1 MTTMVLTPAFP
12 RLPRVDGAVVRQ
24 LVRYGVVGV
33 LGTAVSALLYLLF
46 RVWWDAV
53 PANLAALVL
62 STVASTEANRRF
74 TFRGVPTDRVREY
87 LQNAATVAFYAVYS
101 SAVLLLL
108 DALVDDPTA
117 LQESVTIAAASVLG
131 GLARFAVLRN
141 WVFGDESRHGG
152 RAKIGQSGAMIRLL
166 PTRRL
171 LAAAA
176 ALGGLLLSTAASCG
190 PGTPSVPRPPP
201 SRPWP
206 RASLRANRA
215 TTTAVGGVA
224 GTTAAGTAVAAAAA
238 PERARGA
245 PATAERHVR
254 PRVGTF
260 AVATSAR
267 SPPRVAAPRTPRSA
281 PGGSAAGGSGAMPLS
296 RHLPRPAIVLLT
308 GVLAGLVAAGVVV
321 AVRPSAAPPAPAV
334 PLSATAAPTSPAD
347 APDPCASAVAAL
359 APRDRLAQRLVVG
372 VDAADPAA
380 VVDTVRATQVGGI
393 FIGGNATALLRDHA
407 LNGCRRSPGPRSR
420 SPSTTRAVGSNGSTA
435 STGSYPAHAE
445 WPRAAP
451 PTRSA
456 SSRGSGGRS
465 SRRAA

>member
-33 LGTAVSALLYLLF
+33 LGTTVSALLYLLF

-117 LQESVTIAAASVLG
+117 LQESATVAAASVLG
-131 GLARFAVLRN
+131 GLARFAALRN

-152 RAKIGQSGAMIRLL
+152 RPKIGQSGAMIRLL

-190 PGTPSVPRPPP
+190 PGTPSVP
-201 SRPWP
+201 
-206 RASLRANRA
+206 A
-215 TTTAVGGVA
+215 TTPAV
-224 GTTAAGTAVAAAAA
+224 
-238 PERARGA
+238 
-245 PATAERHVR
+245 
-254 PRVGTF
+254 
-260 AVATSAR
+260 
-267 SPPRVAAPRTPRSA
+267 
-281 PGGSAAGGSGAMPLS
+281 
-296 RHLPRPAIVLLT
+296 
-308 GVLAGLVAAGVVV
+308 
-321 AVRPSAAPPAPAV
+321 PSAAP
-334 PLSATAAPTSPAD
+334 S
-347 APDPCASAVAAL
+347 
-359 APRDRLAQRLVVG
+359 Q
-372 VDAADPAA
+372 
-380 VVDTVRATQVGGI
+380 
-393 FIGGNATALLRDHA
+393 
-407 LNGCRRSPGPRSR
+407 
-420 SPSTTRAVGSNGSTA
+420 TA
-435 STGSYPAHAE
+435 SEPGDDSGGGGGD
-445 WPRAAP
+445 RDDGGGGDDGG
-451 PTRSA
+451 RNGGG
-456 SSRGSGGRS
+456 RRGGSGEGEGRS
-465 SRRAA
+465 GDG

>member
-33 LGTAVSALLYLLF
+33 LGTTVSALLYLLF

-101 SAVLLLL
+101 SAVLILL

-117 LQESVTIAAASVLG
+117 LQESVTVAAASVLG
-131 GLARFAVLRN
+131 GLARFAALRN

-152 RAKIGQSGAMIRLL
+152 RAKIGQSDAMIRLL

-190 PGTPSVPRPPP
+190 PGTPSVPATTPPP
-201 SRPWP
+201 RPWP
-206 RASLRANRA
+206 RARLRADRA
-215 TTTAVGGVA
+215 TTTAAAGVV

-245 PATAERHVR
+245 PATAERHAR
-254 PRVGTF
+254 PRE
-260 AVATSAR
+260 
-267 SPPRVAAPRTPRSA
+267 SA
-281 PGGSAAGGSGAMPLS
+281 P
-296 RHLPRPAIVLLT
+296 
-308 GVLAGLVAAGVVV
+308 
-321 AVRPSAAPPAPAV
+321 
-334 PLSATAAPTSPAD
+334 
-347 APDPCASAVAAL
+347 
-359 APRDRLAQRLVVG
+359 
-372 VDAADPAA
+372 
-380 VVDTVRATQVGGI
+380 
-393 FIGGNATALLRDHA
+393 
-407 LNGCRRSPGPRSR
+407 
-420 SPSTTRAVGSNGSTA
+420 
-435 STGSYPAHAE
+435 
-445 WPRAAP
+445 
-451 PTRSA
+451 
-456 SSRGSGGRS
+456 
-465 SRRAA
+465 

>member
-1 MTTMVLTPAFP
+1 MTTMVVTPAFP
-12 RLPRVDGAVVRQ
+12 RLPRVDAAVVRQ

-117 LQESVTIAAASVLG
+117 LQESVTVAAASVLG

-190 PGTPSVPRPPP
+190 PGTPSVPATTPPRR

-206 RASLRANRA
+206 RARREP
-215 TTTAVGGVA
+215 TGRRQRRRPGWR
-224 GTTAAGTAVAAAAA
+224 GRRR
-238 PERARGA
+238 PERRWPPRRLRRGRGA
-245 PATAERHVR
+245 LRRRLSARASTARESARSL

-260 AVATSAR
+260 AGRESAR
-267 SPPRVAAPRTPRSA
+267 SPPRVAAPA
-281 PGGSAAGGSGAMPLS
+281 
-296 RHLPRPAIVLLT
+296 
-308 GVLAGLVAAGVVV
+308 
-321 AVRPSAAPPAPAV
+321 
-334 PLSATAAPTSPAD
+334 
-347 APDPCASAVAAL
+347 
-359 APRDRLAQRLVVG
+359 RL
-372 VDAADPAA
+372 
-380 VVDTVRATQVGGI
+380 
-393 FIGGNATALLRDHA
+393 
-407 LNGCRRSPGPRSR
+407 PGPRPVHPLR
-420 SPSTTRAVGSNGSTA
+420 EDQGRCPSADTC
-435 STGSYPAHAE
+435 
-445 WPRAAP
+445 
-451 PTRSA
+451 
-456 SSRGSGGRS
+456 RGPRS
-465 SRRAA
+465 SC